1 LGNVGG
7 MSLNKMRVG
16 VLGLGIIGSRVA
28 ENLRA
33 AGHEVF
39 VWNRTPKLV
48 PNFLGSPAEVA
59 EQASILQVFVRD
71 DEALLE
77 VLEAARPALGRRHVV
92 MNHATVSPAATRAA
106 AALCEACEAA
116 FLDAPFT
123 GSKMAAQTGK
133 LAYYVG
139 GPEPLLERVRPILEV
154 SSASI
159 LPMGDVGDATVV
171 KITTNLI
178 SASIVKAVV
187 EAAQITQA
195 QGVALEHLLAGLR
208 VNANFSTLIGMK
220 LPGMMS
226 GDFEPHFSLK
236 NMLKDAEFARELA
249 AEKGIRAEVLDATA
263 ALMRERLEEGKG
275 DLDFSVMGEMLELG
289 GRAL

>member
-1 LGNVGG
+1 
-7 MSLNKMRVG
+7 MSLNKTRVG

-28 ENLRA
+28 ENVRA
-33 AGHEVF
+33 AGHEVY

-48 PNFLGSPAEVA
+48 PHFLGSPAEVA
-59 EQASILQVFVRD
+59 EQASILQIFVRD
-71 DEALLE
+71 DEALME
-77 VLEAARPALGRRHVV
+77 VLEAARPALGKRHLV

-106 AALCEACEAA
+106 AALCEACGAD

-139 GPEPLLERVRPILEV
+139 GPEPLLARARPVLEA
-154 SSASI
+154 SSAAI
-159 LPMGDVGDATVV
+159 LPMGEVGDATVV

-178 SASIVKAVV
+178 SASIVKAVI

-195 QGVALEHLLAGLR
+195 QGVGLEHLLAGLK
-208 VNANFSTLIGMK
+208 VNANFSALIGMK

-236 NMLKDAEFARELA
+236 NMLKDADFARGLA
-249 AEKGIRAEVLDATA
+249 EEKGIRVEVLDATA

-275 DLDFSVMGEMLELG
+275 ELDFSVMGEDLVQEG
-289 GRAL
+289 GVV